1 MSEEWGPWVEH
12 DGRIEPVD
20 GTPVYVERA
29 NGDEG
34 FFIAGTSRYKCR
46 ASVGFGKKSTS
57 WWIWESDIPQY
68 GEIIR
73 YRIRKP
79 RGMTI
84 LENLIADLP
93 APSLEPSPINE
104 TAPRE
109 ELPV

>member
-1 MSEEWGPWVEH
+1 MSEEWGPWIEH
-12 DGRIEPVD
+12 DGHGCPCVGQYGMAEF
-20 GTPVYVERA
+20 
-29 NGDEG
+29 DEG
-34 FFIAGTSRYKCR
+34 RPKILEGVIY
-46 ASVGFGKKSTS
+46 GFPNAWRFDLPRVYGAWGKA
-57 WWIWESDIPQY
+57 
-68 GEIIR
+68 IR

-109 ELPV
+109 GLPA